1 MDIPWLVKQL
11 NECQLPVDRNQ
22 ALDLLE
28 QVDQNLVDKKT
39 LEAQARLFKDADGM
53 RVVVRVGK
61 KLVEDIFVVTVI
73 VQIVDDVKMNVPLVM
88 DFIEFGGVD
97 LLEKAMRV
105 HAKDDYLAGLMPKLI
120 RVVLGKCATAVA
132 DRRSH

>member
-61 KLVEDIFVVTVI
+61 KLVEGSLTAP
-73 VQIVDDVKMNVPLVM
+73 PLLLLCR
-88 DFIEFGGVD
+88 GG
-97 LLEKAMRV
+97 
-105 HAKDDYLAGLMPKLI
+105 
-120 RVVLGKCATAVA
+120 
-132 DRRSH
+132 

>member
-61 KLVEDIFVVTVI
+61 KLVEGSLTAPP
-73 VQIVDDVKMNVPLVM
+73 PLLLLCR
-88 DFIEFGGVD
+88 GG
-97 LLEKAMRV
+97 
-105 HAKDDYLAGLMPKLI
+105 
-120 RVVLGKCATAVA
+120 
-132 DRRSH
+132 